1 MEKKKKKK
9 KKIERMIVIIDL
21 GCGQIGTEGII
32 ILSMHVLVCTLVH
45 E

>member
-1 MEKKKKKK
+1 
-9 KKIERMIVIIDL
+9 MIVIIDL